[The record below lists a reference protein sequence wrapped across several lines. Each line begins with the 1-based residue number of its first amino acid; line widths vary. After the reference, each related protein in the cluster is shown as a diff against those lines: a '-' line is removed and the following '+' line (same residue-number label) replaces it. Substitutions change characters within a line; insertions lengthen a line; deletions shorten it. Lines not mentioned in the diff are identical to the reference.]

1 MSSLSS
7 HPESRR
13 ACTVGIACSPYH
25 RAQPGDGGGDDDD
38 DDDADYDDD
47 DDPDE
52 IDFDAD
58 KVHLTGDAVGPLAEG
73 ALEDVHIVLN
83 HSPARAVWGLKPVVL
98 SFLF

>member
-1 MSSLSS
+1 MSS

-25 RAQPGDGGGDDDD
+25 RAQPGGSGGDGD
-38 DDDADYDDD
+38 
-47 DDPDE
+47 DE
-52 IDFDAD
+52 IDVDDD

-83 HSPARAVWGLKPVVL
+83 DSPARAVWGLKPVVL